1 MNSSINKDDLYTIAF
16 YNLENLFDTNNDDNT
31 LDEDFTPEGKKKWN
45 AKRYLR
51 TQEKMSSVISQIG
64 LKESGYQPAIIGL
77 AEVENKKVLEDLLN
91 TGNLKNTDYDMVH
104 FNSSDERGIDVALL
118 YRKSVFE
125 ILHTE
130 PFTLFLT
137 NEQGERDFTRD
148 ILMVKGKLKG
158 ELIHVLVNHWPSRRN
173 GEGETEAKRISAA
186 RLNLQII
193 ENIKKE
199 TPNPKIIIM
208 GDFNDDPTNVSIK
221 ENLVTDAFFNPFESM
236 FKEGKGTSTHNREW
250 HLFDQIIMSRN
261 FMSEPNFSFQNAYI
275 FEDQFLKEWK
285 GKRKGNPF
293 RTYIGKWHQGGFSD
307 HFPVYIQ
314 LKYEN
319 K

>member
-1 MNSSINKDDLYTIAF
+1 M
-16 YNLENLFDTNNDDNT
+16 
-31 LDEDFTPEGKKKWN
+31 
-45 AKRYLR
+45 
-51 TQEKMSSVISQIG
+51 
-64 LKESGYQPAIIGL
+64 
-77 AEVENKKVLEDLLN
+77 
-91 TGNLKNTDYDMVH
+91 
-104 FNSSDERGIDVALL
+104 
-118 YRKSVFE
+118 
-125 ILHTE
+125 
-130 PFTLFLT
+130 
-137 NEQGERDFTRD
+137 
-148 ILMVKGKLKG
+148 
-158 ELIHVLVNHWPSRRN
+158 VNHWPSRRN

-199 TPNPKIIIM
+199 TPNSKIIIM

>member
-51 TQEKMSSVISQIG
+51 KQEKMSSVISQIG

-148 ILMVKGKLKG
+148 ILRA
-158 ELIHVLVNHWPSRRN
+158 N
-173 GEGETEAKRISAA
+173 
-186 RLNLQII
+186 
-193 ENIKKE
+193 
-199 TPNPKIIIM
+199 
-208 GDFNDDPTNVSIK
+208 
-221 ENLVTDAFFNPFESM
+221 
-236 FKEGKGTSTHNREW
+236 
-250 HLFDQIIMSRN
+250 
-261 FMSEPNFSFQNAYI
+261 
-275 FEDQFLKEWK
+275 
-285 GKRKGNPF
+285 
-293 RTYIGKWHQGGFSD
+293 
-307 HFPVYIQ
+307 
-314 LKYEN
+314 
-319 K
+319 